1 MEHLYKKE
9 KLKRYVTIGA
19 AGIVLSILAWIV
31 LGFGDDKKNQET
43 TQVADV
49 EVIEKETTLNESIRA
64 KFSEELTALKE
75 QNKSLQEELNSLAK
89 NNENMVKKGDAE
101 NKQLIEKNKADGDRK
116 MNDILEQLKLDKPSD
131 KDNLSE
137 QANLIPP
144 PPISNSN
151 NVTNNKSTDYNPYA
165 YGSGSNG
172 QNAASPVVTV
182 MTGLVS
188 VGNTPLQA
196 EPEKKT
202 DKKKINKKDLIVPA
216 GSFVRAQ
223 LASGVIAPTGGQGA
237 TDPVPALL
245 RVTGLTQLPNFHKA
259 DIKNCFLLAETK
271 GNLATETV
279 NFRLKTLTCKRADG
293 STLEREV
300 SGYVTGENGMEGMAG
315 RVVSKQGAVIA
326 RAFLAEFAS
335 GIGDA
340 FESSGTT
347 TSITGAGIIET
358 LDPSKTAQTGL
369 ASGLSEAFSRL
380 GDFYMDL
387 AEQMVPVIE
396 INAGRNVDVVFIK
409 SVNLEETEEE
419 QQAYDEKVKKA
430 EERENGGRK

>member
-19 AGIVLSILAWIV
+19 AGVVLSILAWIV
-31 LGFGDDKKNQET
+31 LGFGDDKKIQET

-131 KDNLSE
+131 NLSE

-144 PPISNSN
+144 PPISNSKN
-151 NVTNNKSTDYNPYA
+151 TDSSYNPYA

-196 EPEKKT
+196 ELEKKT

-245 RVTGLTQLPNFHKA
+245 RVTGLAQLPNFHKA
-259 DIKNCFLLAETK
+259 DFKNCFLLAETK

-279 NFRLKTLTCKRADG
+279 NFRLKTLTCKKSDG

-358 LDPSKTAQTGL
+358 LDPSKTVQTGL

-409 SVNLEETEEE
+409 SVNLEETDEEK
-419 QQAYDEKVKKA
+419 EKYEKK
-430 EERENGGRK
+430 ENGAK

>member
-19 AGIVLSILAWIV
+19 AGVVLSILAWIV

-64 KFSEELTALKE
+64 KFSKELTALKE

-131 KDNLSE
+131 NLSE

-144 PPISNSN
+144 PPVSN

-172 QNAASPVVTV
+172 RNAASPVVTV

-196 EPEKKT
+196 EPEKRT

-409 SVNLEETEEE
+409 SVNLEETDEEK
-419 QQAYDEKVKKA
+419 EKYEKK
-430 EERENGGRK
+430 EKENGAK

>member
-19 AGIVLSILAWIV
+19 AGVVLSILAWIV

-131 KDNLSE
+131 NLSE

-144 PPISNSN
+144 PPISNSKN
-151 NVTNNKSTDYNPYA
+151 TDSSYNPYA

-172 QNAASPVVTV
+172 RNAASPVVTV

-409 SVNLEETEEE
+409 SVNLEETDEEK
-419 QQAYDEKVKKA
+419 EKYEKK
-430 EERENGGRK
+430 EKENGAK

>member
-19 AGIVLSILAWIV
+19 AGVVLSILAWIV

-131 KDNLSE
+131 NLSE

-144 PPISNSN
+144 PPVSN

-172 QNAASPVVTV
+172 RNAASPVVTV

-223 LASGVIAPTGGQGA
+223 LASGVIALTGGQGA

-409 SVNLEETEEE
+409 SVNLEETDEEK
-419 QQAYDEKVKKA
+419 EKYEKK
-430 EERENGGRK
+430 EKENGAK

>member
-19 AGIVLSILAWIV
+19 AGVVLSILAWIV

-131 KDNLSE
+131 NLSE

-144 PPISNSN
+144 PPISNSKN
-151 NVTNNKSTDYNPYA
+151 TDSSYNPYA

-196 EPEKKT
+196 ELEKKT
-202 DKKKINKKDLIVPA
+202 DKQKINKKDLIVPA

-245 RVTGLTQLPNFHKA
+245 RVTGLAQLPNFHKA
-259 DIKNCFLLAETK
+259 DFKNCFLLAETK

-279 NFRLKTLTCKRADG
+279 NFRLKTLTCKKSDG

-409 SVNLEETEEE
+409 SVNLEETDEEK
-419 QQAYDEKVKKA
+419 EKYEKK
-430 EERENGGRK
+430 EKENGAK

>member
-19 AGIVLSILAWIV
+19 AGIVLLILAWVV

-116 MNDILEQLKLDKPSD
+116 MNDILEQLKLDKPSS
-131 KDNLSE
+131 DNLTE

-144 PPISNSN
+144 PPISNSKN
-151 NVTNNKSTDYNPYA
+151 TGSSYNPYA
-165 YGSGSNG
+165 YGSGGSG
-172 QNAASPVVTV
+172 QNTASPIVTV

-196 EPEKKT
+196 EPEKKA

-245 RVTGLTQLPNFHKA
+245 RVTGLAQLPNFHKA
-259 DIKNCFLLAETK
+259 DFKNCFLLAETK

-279 NFRLKTLTCKRADG
+279 NFRLKTLTCKKSDG

-409 SVNLEETEEE
+409 SVNLEETDEEK
-419 QQAYDEKVKKA
+419 EKYEKK
-430 EERENGGRK
+430 EKENGVK

>member
-19 AGIVLSILAWIV
+19 AGVVLSILAWIV
-31 LGFGDDKKNQET
+31 LGFGDDKTNQET

-131 KDNLSE
+131 NLSE

-144 PPISNSN
+144 PPVSN

-172 QNAASPVVTV
+172 RNAASPVVTV

-259 DIKNCFLLAETK
+259 DFKNCFLLAETK

-279 NFRLKTLTCKRADG
+279 NFRLKTLTCKKSDG

-409 SVNLEETEEE
+409 SVNLEETDEEK
-419 QQAYDEKVKKA
+419 EKYEKK
-430 EERENGGRK
+430 EKENGAK

>member
-19 AGIVLSILAWIV
+19 AGVILSILAWIV

-64 KFSEELTALKE
+64 KFSKELTALKE

-131 KDNLSE
+131 NLSE

-144 PPISNSN
+144 PPISNSKN
-151 NVTNNKSTDYNPYA
+151 TDSSYNPYA

-172 QNAASPVVTV
+172 RNAASPVVTV

-409 SVNLEETEEE
+409 SVNLEETDEEK
-419 QQAYDEKVKKA
+419 EKYEKK
-430 EERENGGRK
+430 EKENGAK

>member
-1 MEHLYKKE
+1 MEHLYRKE
-9 KLKRYVTIGA
+9 KIKRYITIGA
-19 AGIVLSILAWIV
+19 AGAFLFIIVWVV
-31 LGFGDDKKNQET
+31 LGFGDEEKVQDT
-43 TQVADV
+43 TPAADI
-49 EVIEKETTLNESIRA
+49 EVIEKEKTLDESIRA

-75 QNKSLQEELNSLAK
+75 QNKNLQDELNSIAK

-101 NKQLIEKNKADGDRK
+101 NKKLIDENKADGDRK
-116 MNDILEQLKLDKPSD
+116 MRDILEQLKLDKPSS
-131 KDNLSE
+131 DNLSE

-144 PPISNSN
+144 PPVSANI
-151 NVTNNKSTDYNPYA
+151 TNKNTGSSSYNPYA

-172 QNAASPVVTV
+172 QNNASPVVTV

-196 EPEKKT
+196 ESEKKA

-396 INAGRNVDVVFIK
+396 INAGRNLDVVFIK
-409 SVNLEETEEE
+409 YGNLEET
-419 QQAYDEKVKKA
+419 DGEKEKYEKK
-430 EERENGGRK
+430 EKENGAK

>member
-19 AGIVLSILAWIV
+19 AGVVLSILAWIV

-131 KDNLSE
+131 NLSE

-144 PPISNSN
+144 PPISNSKN
-151 NVTNNKSTDYNPYA
+151 TDSSYNPYA

-196 EPEKKT
+196 ELEKKT

-245 RVTGLTQLPNFHKA
+245 RVTGLAQLPNFHKA
-259 DIKNCFLLAETK
+259 DFKNCFLLAETK

-279 NFRLKTLTCKRADG
+279 NFRLKTLTCKKSDG

-409 SVNLEETEEE
+409 SVNLEETDEEK
-419 QQAYDEKVKKA
+419 EKYEKK
-430 EERENGGRK
+430 EKENGAK

>member
-19 AGIVLSILAWIV
+19 AGVVLSILAWIV

-131 KDNLSE
+131 NLSE

-144 PPISNSN
+144 PPIPNSKN
-151 NVTNNKSTDYNPYA
+151 TDSSYNPYA

-172 QNAASPVVTV
+172 RNAASPVVTV

-409 SVNLEETEEE
+409 SVNLEETDEEK
-419 QQAYDEKVKKA
+419 EKYEKK
-430 EERENGGRK
+430 EKENGAK

>member
-1 MEHLYKKE
+1 MEHLYRKE
-9 KLKRYVTIGA
+9 KIKRYITIGA
-19 AGIVLSILAWIV
+19 AGVFLFIIVWVV
-31 LGFGDDKKNQET
+31 LGFGDEEKVQDT
-43 TQVADV
+43 TPAADI
-49 EVIEKETTLNESIRA
+49 EVIEKEKTLDESIRA

-75 QNKSLQEELNSLAK
+75 QNKNLQDELNSIAK

-101 NKQLIEKNKADGDRK
+101 NKKLIDENKADGDRK
-116 MNDILEQLKLDKPSD
+116 MRDILEQLKLDKPSS
-131 KDNLSE
+131 DNLSE

-144 PPISNSN
+144 PPVSANI
-151 NVTNNKSTDYNPYA
+151 TNKNTGSSSYNPYA

-172 QNAASPVVTV
+172 QNNASPVVTV

-196 EPEKKT
+196 EPEKKA
-202 DKKKINKKDLIVPA
+202 DKKEINKKDLIVPA

-223 LASGVIAPTGGQGA
+223 LASGIIAPTGGQGA

-409 SVNLEETEEE
+409 SVNLEETDEEK
-419 QQAYDEKVKKA
+419 EKYEKK
-430 EERENGGRK
+430 EKENGAK

>member
-19 AGIVLSILAWIV
+19 AGIVLSVLAWIV
-31 LGFGDDKKNQET
+31 LGFGDDKKIQET

-131 KDNLSE
+131 KDNLSK

-144 PPISNSN
+144 PPVSN

-259 DIKNCFLLAETK
+259 DFKNCFLLAETK

-279 NFRLKTLTCKRADG
+279 NFRLKTLTCKKSDG

-358 LDPSKTAQTGL
+358 LDPSKTVQTGL

-409 SVNLEETEEE
+409 SVNLEETDEEK
-419 QQAYDEKVKKA
+419 EKYEKK
-430 EERENGGRK
+430 EKENGAK

>member
-9 KLKRYVTIGA
+9 KVKRYLTIGVSGA
-19 AGIVLSILAWIV
+19 VLAVLGWIM
-31 LGFGDDKKNQET
+31 LGFGDDKEEQDT
-43 TQVADV
+43 VSVADV
-49 EVIEKETTLNESIRA
+49 EVIKKETTLDESIRA

-75 QNKSLQEELNSLAK
+75 QNKNLQNEISSLAK
-89 NNENMVKKGDAE
+89 SNENMVKKGDAE
-101 NKQLIEKNKADGDRK
+101 NKQLIDKNKADGDRK
-116 MNDILEQLKLDKPSD
+116 MKDILEQLKLEKPSS
-131 KDNLSE
+131 DNLSE
-137 QANLIPP
+137 QADLIPP
-144 PPISNSN
+144 PPVSN
-151 NVTNNKSTDYNPYA
+151 NMTSNKNTGSAYNPYA
-165 YGSGSNG
+165 YGAGSSG
-172 QNAASPVVTV
+172 QNNASPVVTV

-188 VGNTPLQA
+188 VGTTPLQA
-196 EPEKKT
+196 EPEQKAN
-202 DKKKINKKDLIVPA
+202 KKKIDKKDLIIPA

-237 TDPVPALL
+237 TDPVPVLL

-279 NFRLKTLTCKRADG
+279 HFRLKTLTCKKSDG
-293 STLEREV
+293 STLERAV
-300 SGYVTGENGMEGMAG
+300 DGYVTGENGMEGMTG
-315 RVVSKQGAVIA
+315 RVVSKQGALIA
-326 RAFLAEFAS
+326 RAFLAEFVS
-335 GIGDA
+335 GIGEA

-358 LDPSKTAQTGL
+358 LDPSKTVQTGL
-369 ASGLSEAFSRL
+369 ASGLNEAFSRL

-409 SVNLEETEEE
+409 SVNLEETDEEK
-419 QQAYDEKVKKA
+419 QKYEKKLK
-430 EERENGGRK
+430 ENENGDKK

>member
-19 AGIVLSILAWIV
+19 AGVVLSILAWIV
-31 LGFGDDKKNQET
+31 LGFGDDKKIQET

-131 KDNLSE
+131 NLSE

-144 PPISNSN
+144 PPISNSKN
-151 NVTNNKSTDYNPYA
+151 TDSSYNPYA

-245 RVTGLTQLPNFHKA
+245 RVTGLAQLPNFHKA
-259 DIKNCFLLAETK
+259 DFKNCFLLAETK

-279 NFRLKTLTCKRADG
+279 NFRLKTLTCKKSDG

-335 GIGDA
+335 GIGGA

-358 LDPSKTAQTGL
+358 LDPSKTVQTGL

-409 SVNLEETEEE
+409 SVNLEETDEEK
-419 QQAYDEKVKKA
+419 EKYEKK
-430 EERENGGRK
+430 ENGAK

>member
-19 AGIVLSILAWIV
+19 AGVVLSILAWIV

-49 EVIEKETTLNESIRA
+49 EVIEKEITLNESIRA

-131 KDNLSE
+131 NLSE

-144 PPISNSN
+144 PPISNSKN
-151 NVTNNKSTDYNPYA
+151 TDSSYNPYA

-245 RVTGLTQLPNFHKA
+245 RVTGLAQLPNFHKA
-259 DIKNCFLLAETK
+259 DFKNCFLLAETK

-279 NFRLKTLTCKRADG
+279 NFRLKTLTCKKSDG

-409 SVNLEETEEE
+409 SVNLEETDEEK
-419 QQAYDEKVKKA
+419 EKYEKK
-430 EERENGGRK
+430 EKENGAK

>member
-19 AGIVLSILAWIV
+19 AGVVLSILAWIV
-31 LGFGDDKKNQET
+31 LGFGDDKKIQEN

-131 KDNLSE
+131 KDNLSK

-144 PPISNSN
+144 PPVSN
-151 NVTNNKSTDYNPYA
+151 NETNNKSTDYNPYA

-259 DIKNCFLLAETK
+259 DFKNCFLLAETK

-279 NFRLKTLTCKRADG
+279 NFRLKTLTCKKSDG

-358 LDPSKTAQTGL
+358 LDPSKTVQTGL

-409 SVNLEETEEE
+409 SVNLEETDEEK
-419 QQAYDEKVKKA
+419 EKYEKK
-430 EERENGGRK
+430 EKENGAK